1 MALNSFDRNYGAS
14 LNSREF
20 FHGNAGFFTVVID
33 MPGTAE
39 LGETAVSV
47 AETDAYATAK
57 SAAEYNQFK
66 IAQLIGQRAVIT
78 ACSSID
84 LTTGAVSFS
93 GGNALNFDV
102 NGTSASG
109 DSAVTFLIERADV
122 FNAQSGRPGAGNPT
136 AYAVN
141 PLEEMSA
148 VLTSAGFFKNADG
161 TDAVAT
167 VDVTLA
173 VMDAFSPIIAA

>member
-20 FHGNAGFFTVVID
+20 FQGNAGFFTIVID

-39 LGETAVSV
+39 LGETTVSV
-47 AETDAYATAK
+47 ADTDAYATAK

-78 ACSSID
+78 ACSDIR
-84 LTTGAVSFS
+84 TTGAGVSFT
-93 GGNALNFDV
+93 GDNALNFDV
-102 NGTSASG
+102 TGTSASG
-109 DSAVTFLIERADV
+109 ETAVTFLIERADV
-122 FNAQSGRPGAGNPT
+122 FTAQSGRPGAGNPT
-136 AYAVN
+136 AYAVD
-141 PLEEMSA
+141 PLA
-148 VLTSAGFFKNADG
+148 DLATVLKSAGFFKNADG

-167 VDVTLA
+167 TIVTLA
-173 VMDAFSPIIAA
+173 VLDTFGPILAA